1 MAHLLVRRLLIDLKA
16 PFPARWNGGDAFR
29 SALFNALS
37 MSFPVGESY
46 FIDSVRN
53 AQALLPEAEQARCA
67 AEMQAFVGQEAT
79 HRHLHS
85 LFNTQLQRHGLHNQ
99 IEHRALQRLRANAHR
114 DARMHLAAT
123 AATEHLTALFADWLL
138 RHPEALAGTEPR
150 LQALW
155 LWHSA
160 EESEHRSTAF
170 ALYQAVSGHHGWRVR
185 IFHYITVTFFLD
197 LANQILR
204 NLWQDRALLRWQTW
218 RSAAGLLLGRDGLV
232 RGNVAAWRCYKA
244 LDFHPAQQDVS
255 AAQRWLVDNAAQFSV
270 LGQAR

>member
-1 MAHLLVRRLLIDLKA
+1 MADLQVRRLLIDLKA
-16 PFPARWNGGDAFR
+16 PFPTRWNGGDAFR

-53 AQALLPEAEQARCA
+53 AQTLLPKAQQAPFA

-85 LFNTQLQRHGLHNQ
+85 LFNKQLQRLGLHNR
-99 IEHRALQRLRANAHR
+99 IEQRALQRLRANAHR
-114 DARMHLAAT
+114 DARVHLAAT

-138 RHPEALAGTEPR
+138 RHPEALAGAEPR

-155 LWHSA
+155 QWHSA

-170 ALYQAVSGHHGWRVR
+170 DLYQAVSGHHGWRVR
-185 IFHYITVTFFLD
+185 IFRYITLMFVLD
-197 LANQILR
+197 LANQTLR
-204 NLWQDRALLRWQTW
+204 NLWQDRSLLRWKTW
-218 RSAAGLLLGRDGLV
+218 RSAASLLLGRDGLV
-232 RGNVAAWRCYKA
+232 RGNVAGWRRYKA
-244 LDFHPAQQDVS
+244 PDFHPAQQDAS
-255 AAQRWLVDNAAQFSV
+255 AAQRWLADNAAQFLGV
-270 LGQAR
+270 GQAR

>member
-1 MAHLLVRRLLIDLKA
+1 MADLVVRRLLIDLKA

-37 MSFPVGESY
+37 LSFPVGESY

-53 AQALLPEAEQARCA
+53 AQALLPA
-67 AEMQAFVGQEAT
+67 ADQLRFAAQMQAFVGQEAT

-99 IEHRALQRLRANAHR
+99 IEHRSLQRLRANAQR

-138 RHPEALAGTEPR
+138 RHPEALAGAEPR

-170 ALYQAVSGHHGWRVR
+170 TLYQAVSGHHGWRVR
-185 IFHYITVTFFLD
+185 IFHYITVTFLLD
-197 LANQILR
+197 LANQTLR
-204 NLWQDRALLRWQTW
+204 NLWHDRALLRWQTW
-218 RSAAGLLLGRDGLV
+218 RSATSLLLGRDGLV
-232 RGNVAAWRCYKA
+232 RGNVAAWRRYKA
-244 LDFHPAQQDVS
+244 VDFHPAQQDAS
-255 AAQRWLVDNAAQFSV
+255 AAQRWLADNAAQFLV
-270 LGQAR
+270 VGQAR

>member
-1 MAHLLVRRLLIDLKA
+1 MTDLLVRRLLIDLKA

-53 AQALLPEAEQARCA
+53 AQALLPQADQA
-67 AEMQAFVGQEAT
+67 AYAADVQAFVAQEAT

-85 LFNTQLQRHGLHNQ
+85 LFNMQLQRHGLHNQ
-99 IEHRALQRLRANAHR
+99 IEQRALQRLRANAQR

-138 RHPEALAGTEPR
+138 RHPDALAGAEPR

-170 ALYQAVSGHHGWRVR
+170 ALYQRVSGHHGWRVR
-185 IFHYITVTFFLD
+185 VFHYITLTFLLD
-197 LANQILR
+197 LASQTLR

-218 RSAAGLLLGRDGLV
+218 RSAGALLFGPDGLL
-232 RGNVAAWRCYKA
+232 RGNVAGWRRYKA
-244 LDFHPAQQDVS
+244 LDFHPAQQDAS
-255 AAQRWLVDNAAQFSV
+255 AAQRWLADNPALFSV
-270 LGQAR
+270 VEQAR

>member
-1 MAHLLVRRLLIDLKA
+1 MADLVVRRLLVDLKA

-53 AQALLPEAEQARCA
+53 AQPLLPAAEQPRFA

-85 LFNTQLQRHGLHNQ
+85 VFNTQLQRHGLHNQ

-114 DARMHLAAT
+114 DARVHLAAT

-138 RHPEALAGTEPR
+138 RHPEALAGAEPR

-170 ALYQAVSGHHGWRVR
+170 TLYQAVSGHHGWRVR
-185 IFHYITVTFFLD
+185 IFHYITVTFLLD
-197 LANQILR
+197 LANQTLR

-218 RSAAGLLLGRDGLV
+218 RSAAGLLFGHDGLL
-232 RGNVAAWRCYKA
+232 RGNVAAWRRYKA
-244 LDFHPAQQDVS
+244 VDFHPAQQDAS
-255 AAQRWLVDNAAQFSV
+255 AAQRWLADNAAQFWV
-270 LGQAR
+270 VGQAR